1 MPAPVKIAVES
12 DCNRPLTYYRVSS
25 QCKAMLGETWRTCS
39 SLFVTCCYSSP
50 LLVLCKICPCI
61 YSTGPQA
68 LLNVGFYSSSQMVIT
83 YSIYELVVQ
92 VINIGHINC
101 KVLHFIL
108 SSDPQIPAWTIA
120 SHFSVY
126 PDYAAPLNQNSYISL
141 AYHSI
146 WLCILYSAYIL
157 RFLWVL
163 HLYEESRRFYGILHK
178 F

>member
-12 DCNRPLTYYRVSS
+12 DCNRPLTYYRV
-25 QCKAMLGETWRTCS
+25 
-39 SLFVTCCYSSP
+39 

-157 RFLWVL
+157 RSLWVL
-163 HLYEESRRFYGILHK
+163 HLYEESRRLMILWY
-178 F
+178 FT